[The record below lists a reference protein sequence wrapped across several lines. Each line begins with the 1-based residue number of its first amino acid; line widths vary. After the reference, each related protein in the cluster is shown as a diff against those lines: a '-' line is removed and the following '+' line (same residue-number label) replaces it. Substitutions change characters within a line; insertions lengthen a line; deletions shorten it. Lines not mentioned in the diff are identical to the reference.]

1 MPDGGPSTARVCGK
15 SLECREPMTGS
26 LARSSGACA
35 SIVPMISGDR
45 AAQIERQLAQLLAVE
60 VDELRDYFAGN
71 IRTSTTRR
79 TGFRFVRGTHGGH
92 YVRDR
97 DGTDIA
103 PAGVVRPLRPA

>member
-1 MPDGGPSTARVCGK
+1 MPDDGSVDRPSVREVARVQGAGD
-15 SLECREPMTGS
+15 R